1 MINLIRLNL
10 FVFYILATS
19 MIKPYLDTK
28 KCVKFSS
35 KEAYTDLKKSIA
47 SVKES
52 CGEVCDQTITGKPGK
67 YFEKITKNIQCP
79 ALFSMDAI
87 DLPSKFES
95 PPMKIPKWL
104 RDDFR

>member
-1 MINLIRLNL
+1 
-10 FVFYILATS
+10 

-67 YFEKITKNIQCP
+67 YFEEITKNIQCP